1 MFRYNYHPLK
11 NKERSTLIFLILFSA
26 LIRVPVILTL
36 GDTGLEHEWKTIIE
50 HLTKHGVFANKNF
63 DGFLIPNLFMPPL
76 YAFYLYFFSLI
87 NLEGQ
92 SYVQLIL
99 SSQILL
105 SSISVA
111 VFYKINKIFFSEKI
125 SFFSSL
131 IFSIFPL
138 HVYACAQI
146 SSISLQSFLTI
157 LFFYFFFQF
166 IKKRNFLSIFS
177 FSLTG
182 GLLILLRGEFIAIF
196 ILSLSYLSF
205 FLKIEIKK
213 ILLVGLITFIVI
225 LPYLTRNILIFE
237 TVTITKSVGWNL
249 WKGNNPYST
258 VEGSSRVYGNLAEQ
272 IKNIPKNKFYEINSD
287 KVFLDEAFKNINDEP
302 VRYLILFFKKVLS
315 FMFIDIKS
323 TQPNYYNPWHYLPVL
338 FFGITSTLG
347 IIVSNKKSHQL
358 NYLILYFF
366 LNIIIFST
374 FFILPRYKLAII
386 PIQIIFTN
394 VLFNYVINK
403 FFKSK

>member
-1 MFRYNYHPLK
+1 M
-11 NKERSTLIFLILFSA
+11 
-26 LIRVPVILTL
+26 
-36 GDTGLEHEWKTIIE
+36 
-50 HLTKHGVFANKNF
+50 
-63 DGFLIPNLFMPPL
+63 
-76 YAFYLYFFSLI
+76 
-87 NLEGQ
+87 
-92 SYVQLIL
+92 
-99 SSQILL
+99 
-105 SSISVA
+105 
-111 VFYKINKIFFSEKI
+111 
-125 SFFSSL
+125 
-131 IFSIFPL
+131 
-138 HVYACAQI
+138 
-146 SSISLQSFLTI
+146 
-157 LFFYFFFQF
+157 
-166 IKKRNFLSIFS
+166 
-177 FSLTG
+177 
-182 GLLILLRGEFIAIF
+182 
-196 ILSLSYLSF
+196 SLSYLSF

-258 VEGSSRVYGNLAEQ
+258 VEGSPRVYGNLAEQ
-272 IKNIPKNKFYEINSD
+272 IKNIPKNRFYEINSD
-287 KVFLDEAFKNINDEP
+287 KIFLDEAFKNINNEP

-338 FFGITSTLG
+338 FLGITSTLG

-358 NYLILYFF
+358 NYLIIYFF

-374 FFILPRYKLAII
+374 FFILPRYKLGII

-394 VLFNYVINK
+394 ILFNYVINK